1 MANIL
6 DYLIWRGDLTFAE
19 RPFNEVDNLILSEL
33 CYLDFDGIVPE
44 AFADEISVREAAAR
58 YFALHP
64 TTDMGVLVPNT
75 IPALLQQAA
84 SSRRFGD
91 LTLCGCRSAL
101 DTKTEI
107 QFAALCINCG
117 DGSVYLAFRGTDDTI
132 VGWKEDF
139 NMAFMPTV
147 PAQEQAA
154 RYLREAAEAYPALL
168 LRVGGHSKGGNLA
181 VYSAVCC
188 GERAQNQIS
197 AVYNNDG
204 PGLHEHW
211 LDSDGHRRVEN
222 KLHTIVPESSVVG
235 MLLEHEER
243 YMVVRSAQT
252 GLFQHD
258 GFSWQV
264 RCDRFEQLP
273 ELDENGR
280 FISRTLRAFLYALSS
295 EQREQFVDV
304 LYDVLTCT
312 DAATLT
318 ELKQGGLKT
327 ASAMFRALR
336 ALDRPTRSVLLQ
348 TVKLLLKTGV
358 QTAGDGLSSSEHVKN
373 HPMLE
378 AVANYLE
385 SRGAKSD
392 DHPSDST

>member
-1 MANIL
+1 
-6 DYLIWRGDLTFAE
+6 
-19 RPFNEVDNLILSEL
+19 
-33 CYLDFDGIVPE
+33 
-44 AFADEISVREAAAR
+44 
-58 YFALHP
+58 
-64 TTDMGVLVPNT
+64 
-75 IPALLQQAA
+75 
-84 SSRRFGD
+84 
-91 LTLCGCRSAL
+91 
-101 DTKTEI
+101 
-107 QFAALCINCG
+107 
-117 DGSVYLAFRGTDDTI
+117 
-132 VGWKEDF
+132 
-139 NMAFMPTV
+139 
-147 PAQEQAA
+147 
-154 RYLREAAEAYPALL
+154 
-168 LRVGGHSKGGNLA
+168 
-181 VYSAVCC
+181 
-188 GERAQNQIS
+188 
-197 AVYNNDG
+197 
-204 PGLHEHW
+204 
-211 LDSDGHRRVEN
+211 
-222 KLHTIVPESSVVG
+222 

-280 FISRTLRAFLYALSS
+280 FISRTLHTFLYALSG

-336 ALDRPTRSVLLQ
+336 ALDKPTRSVLLQ

-358 QTAGDGLSSSEHVKN
+358 QTAGGGLSSSEHVKN